1 MSKKYF
7 FRSPKNFFWKKIENF
22 FFSKNVFFFEM
33 TSWRFHT
40 IPDRSQPLH
49 IAKSDY
55 QDSEILGFWSEIDD
69 MVLALLRATM
79 TSGGCA
85 RQFWHGQGCP
95 EVIRYRELEKS
106 WRLSERK
113 PREWCDFRVEIRV
126 LERVLEIRVYSR
138 LCYSSDGSRI
148 RALQRKPAF
157 GRDYYCP
164 KGLLCRGP
172 RNRCASCVVRVCR
185 LSVRQIWEGNGHLP
199 RFCHANVAKTIL
211 WTVVGTSSGTWIWNF
226 QR

>member
-1 MSKKYF
+1 MIFHRCHFFSISEIFFEIF
-7 FRSPKNFFWKKIENF
+7 FRKT
-22 FFSKNVFFFEM
+22 FFFEM

-113 PREWCDFRVEIRV
+113 PREWCDFRVGRE
-126 LERVLEIRVYSR
+126 YS
-138 LCYSSDGSRI
+138 YSSIRDSSIFEIMLFIGRVQDSCPPKETGLRPGQRTDIPSNEDALKNAHGTRI
-148 RALQRKPAF
+148 P
-157 GRDYYCP
+157 
-164 KGLLCRGP
+164 
-172 RNRCASCVVRVCR
+172 
-185 LSVRQIWEGNGHLP
+185 
-199 RFCHANVAKTIL
+199 
-211 WTVVGTSSGTWIWNF
+211 
-226 QR
+226 

>member
-1 MSKKYF
+1 
-7 FRSPKNFFWKKIENF
+7 
-22 FFSKNVFFFEM
+22 M

-106 WRLSERK
+106 WPLSERK
-113 PREWCDFRVEIRV
+113 PREWCDFRVVFEYSRVLDSSIRIRV
-126 LERVLEIRVYSR
+126 FEIMLFIGRVQNASLQFYTGGR
-138 LCYSSDGSRI
+138 RI
-148 RALQRKPAF
+148 LT
-157 GRDYYCP
+157 
-164 KGLLCRGP
+164 L
-172 RNRCASCVVRVCR
+172 
-185 LSVRQIWEGNGHLP
+185 
-199 RFCHANVAKTIL
+199 
-211 WTVVGTSSGTWIWNF
+211 SGT
-226 QR
+226 QSDLGSVMDG